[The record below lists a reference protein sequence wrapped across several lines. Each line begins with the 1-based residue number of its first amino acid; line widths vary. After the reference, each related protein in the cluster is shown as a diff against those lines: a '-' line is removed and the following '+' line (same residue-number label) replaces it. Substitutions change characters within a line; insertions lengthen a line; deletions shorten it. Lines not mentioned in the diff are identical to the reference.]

1 MLFIEVSNMFMKVC
15 VYVCIGVNEAMRLL
29 VMVDVFV
36 FPSCFFFFFFFKAFF
51 MLTPNSVIPKVWQS
65 SAEFSL
71 FWIWCVTFRFSV

>member
-36 FPSCFFFFFFFKAFF
+36 FPSCFFFLFF
-51 MLTPNSVIPKVWQS
+51 LR
-65 SAEFSL
+65 L
-71 FWIWCVTFRFSV
+71 FLC